1 LRAWHINREL
11 QNGVDVFAAIDK
23 SGVSQPYRLV
33 ASWRSLRPD
42 ERSQRNPEIPA
53 TYPERK
59 WLSSV
64 KSRSAAEAAKPS
76 IRRHFQTRLTF
87 RLHINV

>member
-33 ASWRSLRPD
+33 ANWRLLRPD
-42 ERSQRNPEIPA
+42 ERSQRNPKYRQHIQ
-53 TYPERK
+53 
-59 WLSSV
+59 SV
-64 KSRSAAEAAKPS
+64 NGSLR
-76 IRRHFQTRLTF
+76 
-87 RLHINV
+87 